1 MMMKHDCEMVDMLM
15 DGDGMMLWRLNPS
28 DAADRCF
35 LTAEK
40 LSDARVQI
48 AVDMPMEK
56 E

>member
-1 MMMKHDCEMVDMLM
+1 MAFHQVSIKVL
-15 DGDGMMLWRLNPS
+15 LALPAKLLRLANS
-28 DAADRCF
+28 DLDFGCS